1 MTDCHGDVRRLNV
14 HLTAAPCEKLEAA
27 RKHEIKLSVKPV
39 EVCLFPADSEVC
51 IFPADSII

>member
-1 MTDCHGDVRRLNV
+1 MTDCHGGCTAANV

-39 EVCLFPADSEVC
+39 EVCLFPAD
-51 IFPADSII
+51 FII